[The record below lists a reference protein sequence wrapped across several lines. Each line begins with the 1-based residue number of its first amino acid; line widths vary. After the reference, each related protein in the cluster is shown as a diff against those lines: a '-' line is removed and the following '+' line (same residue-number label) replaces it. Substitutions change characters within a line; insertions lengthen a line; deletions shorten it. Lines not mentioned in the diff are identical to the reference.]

1 MRDLIAEIFKILFKV
16 EFFKGT
22 YYGFYKRVFKPLD
35 LFHGV
40 KKNIQIN
47 GSNFQLHIDDWVQQ
61 NVFFLGEYEPAELKA
76 IKPYLKEDSVF
87 IDVGANFGWY
97 SLFSSFVIGNQGKVI
112 AFEPFPENFRRLSQ
126 NISLNPNR
134 KIIAENLAVGQQ
146 KGSLDLF
153 YNNQEQNLGMVSKNA
168 TPNSRKKNVPMIA
181 FDDYVSDNKI
191 DKIDFIKIDIE
202 GAELQA
208 LMGMKEVLRKL
219 KPVLLVEIL
228 KEQNDRNSILSFLS
242 GLGYQQFY
250 ITNDGA
256 ISEIETT
263 VNRDNYLFAIPSTP
277 I

>member
-1 MRDLIAEIFKILFKV
+1 
-16 EFFKGT
+16 
-22 YYGFYKRVFKPLD
+22 
-35 LFHGV
+35 
-40 KKNIQIN
+40 
-47 GSNFQLHIDDWVQQ
+47 
-61 NVFFLGEYEPAELKA
+61 
-76 IKPYLKEDSVF
+76 
-87 IDVGANFGWY
+87 
-97 SLFSSFVIGNQGKVI
+97 
-112 AFEPFPENFRRLSQ
+112 
-126 NISLNPNR
+126 
-134 KIIAENLAVGQQ
+134 
-146 KGSLDLF
+146 
-153 YNNQEQNLGMVSKNA
+153 
-168 TPNSRKKNVPMIA
+168 MIA

-242 GLGYQQFY
+242 DLGYQQFY

-256 ISEIETT
+256 ISETETT